1 MLKGRTVTHITGYD
15 AACVLALG
23 STLPVEEPALD
34 FCCQSVFT
42 TEVNKAVGNLD
53 SNDVDT
59 RWCWLILQPPGSL
72 PIAMSADVMAEG
84 SVGWD
89 LHQVETSYHSHQ
101 FQEFHVEGSG
111 LQAQICLNTGQ
122 CLIIEH
128 CNMHPYTLHIALHD
142 AQICLQVYGCAI
154 VHGDACSMITSS

>member
-1 MLKGRTVTHITGYD
+1 
-15 AACVLALG
+15 
-23 STLPVEEPALD
+23 
-34 FCCQSVFT
+34 
-42 TEVNKAVGNLD
+42 
-53 SNDVDT
+53 
-59 RWCWLILQPPGSL
+59 
-72 PIAMSADVMAEG
+72 MSADVIAEG

-111 LQAQICLNTGQ
+111 LQAQFCLNTGQ
-122 CLIIEH
+122 CLVIEH

-154 VHGDACSMITSS
+154 VHGDASSAVQYPLVPAC